1 MKNKLTFGIALL
13 ATVAQAQFTANN
25 LAVLK
30 ITSPTAIGNVG
41 VSYETRVVEFTT
53 AGVATGRN
61 LSMIVDTAKFVV
73 EERPVAHE
81 GQLNL
86 TKDGRYLTAVGY
98 NAAPGLPAGTIRVAE
113 KRIARINSAGIVDLS
128 TRVPVAFAFG
138 GVGVRSAVSEDGS
151 KYWVN
156 SSSNALAHAVRAIPH
171 GGNTST
177 LFTAAQYRSLSIF
190 GGVIYGSPLSSQ
202 KLFSHDTSG
211 VATELN
217 IDGIRGPEY
226 CQFLF
231 LDASPAIPGND
242 LLYVADRNSGIRKF
256 SLEGA
261 AWRPVSDSSGIY
273 NPTIGSTAG
282 FFALTGKMENGKPT
296 LYGIKILLV
305 GGVYTSSHLIKIVDN
320 AARNEDWNLPA
331 SLPTATELASTTNLE
346 QFKGVAFTPVGS
358 SGVNEVA
365 NIEPLIIQP
374 TAAQDAIQIL
384 VGDKK
389 TAIQIFNIAGQ
400 QVLTTHMQGTTT
412 LDVHFLPAGLYVV
425 RAETGAVGRF
435 VKQ

>member
-1 MKNKLTFGIALL
+1 MN
-13 ATVAQAQFTANN
+13 
-25 LAVLK
+25 
-30 ITSPTAIGNVG
+30 
-41 VSYETRVVEFTT
+41 
-53 AGVATGRN
+53 
-61 LSMIVDTAKFVV
+61 VDTVKFVV
-73 EERPVAHE
+73 EDRAVAHE

-98 NAAPGLPAGTIRVAE
+98 NAAPGVSATTIRAGE
-113 KRIARINSAGIVDLS
+113 KRIARINSAGIVDIS
-128 TRVPVAFAFG
+128 TRVPAAFAFG

-156 SSSNALAHAVRAIPH
+156 SGSNNAAHGVRTIPH

-177 LFTAAQYRSLSIF
+177 LLVASQYRSLGIF

-202 KLFSHDTSG
+202 KMYSHDTISAT
-211 VATELN
+211 ATELN
-217 IDGIRGPEY
+217 MDGIRGPEY

-242 LLYVADRNSGIRKF
+242 LLYIADRNSGIRKF

-261 AWRPVSDSSGIY
+261 TWRPVSDSSGIY

-282 FFALTGKMENGKPT
+282 FFALTGKIENGKPT

-374 TAAQDAIQIL
+374 NLAQDAIQIL

-400 QVLTTHMQGTTT
+400 QVLMTQIQGTTT
-412 LDVHFLPAGLYVV
+412 LDVHSLPSGLYVV
-425 RAETGAVGRF
+425 RSETGAVGRF